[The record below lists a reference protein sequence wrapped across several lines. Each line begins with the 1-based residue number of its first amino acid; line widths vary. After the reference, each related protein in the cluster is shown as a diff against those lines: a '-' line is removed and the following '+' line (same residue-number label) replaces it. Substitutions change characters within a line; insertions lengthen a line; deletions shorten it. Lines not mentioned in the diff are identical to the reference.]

1 MSSNLFDNLINSP
14 NINSV
19 ITQNISSS
27 SFFSDF
33 DKDFFSVLDEDIRQ
47 SRNPNLVEPD
57 NIAQYI
63 LSSQEEN
70 ARMITSLFNQEN
82 LYTDHYTDQDYIDD
96 SLNDSSTIKKL
107 ISEEGKKQL
116 HQIKYSKNEKYT
128 CCPITLTDFNID
140 EDIIK
145 LPCEHCFEPTAIKQW
160 LIKEKAECPVCRFQL
175 DYNE

>member
-1 MSSNLFDNLINSP
+1 MSTNLFDNLINSP

-47 SRNPNLVEPD
+47 SRNQFLVEPD
-57 NIAQYI
+57 NITQYI

-70 ARMITSLFNQEN
+70 ARFITSLLNQEN
-82 LYTDHYTDQDYIDD
+82 LYTDQDYIDD

-116 HQIKYSKNEKYT
+116 HQVKYSKNEKYT
-128 CCPITLTDFNID
+128 CCPITLTDFND
-140 EDIIK
+140 NEDIIK
-145 LPCEHCFEPTAIKQW
+145 LPCEHCFEPTAIRQW
-160 LIKEKAECPVCRFQL
+160 LTKEKAECPVCRFQL

>member
-19 ITQNISSS
+19 ITQNICSS

-47 SRNPNLVEPD
+47 SRNPNLVELD

-63 LSSQEEN
+63 LSSQDEN

>member
-1 MSSNLFDNLINSP
+1 MANNLFNNLINSQ
-14 NINSV
+14 NISSI
-19 ITQNISSS
+19 ITENISSS

-47 SRNPNLVEPD
+47 STNQFLVETD
-57 NIAQYI
+57 NIAYLM

-128 CCPITLTDFNID
+128 CCPITLTDFND
-140 EDIIK
+140 NEDIIK